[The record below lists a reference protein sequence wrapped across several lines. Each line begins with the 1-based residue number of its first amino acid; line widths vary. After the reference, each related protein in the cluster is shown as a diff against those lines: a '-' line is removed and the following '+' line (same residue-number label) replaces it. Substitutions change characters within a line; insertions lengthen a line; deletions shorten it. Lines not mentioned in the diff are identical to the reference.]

1 MDQLTD
7 LSVKHLPT
15 CHTLSPALPASLI
28 GLAVEISAVDY
39 GKWILSKEYSSSG
52 FVYSHIYFP
61 RH

>member
-1 MDQLTD
+1 MDQLMH

-15 CHTLSPALPASLI
+15 CHTLSPTLPASLV
-28 GLAVEISAVDY
+28 GLAVEISAADY
-39 GKWILSKEYSSSG
+39 GKWILSKEYSSNG